1 MDRHEE
7 TTARVMEILR
17 KIPGVVGVA
26 ALSDQQ
32 RMEAVGLEARYEGS
46 SVLPI
51 RNLGVRMLA
60 DRRSCVAILKDGSFR
75 PPRMPTVYL
84 VEEAG
89 PERSEHLLVIEGKGY
104 AVVGQEVT
112 ADDRAWTEPT
122 IPLEGSFVIFPER
135 RSGPDVPCAFIL
147 PPIRFPELEAQ
158 AEGLGIDSVVSI
170 SPSLAADAFIR
181 ESFGFPPTNELAT
194 LLIGW
199 NAAELDEK
207 LR

>member
-1 MDRHEE
+1 MDQHERSI
-7 TTARVMEILR
+7 ARVMEILR

-26 ALSDQQ
+26 ALSDRQ
-32 RMEAVGLEARYEGS
+32 RREAVDLEARYEGLS
-46 SVLPI
+46 ALPI
-51 RNLGVRMLA
+51 HNLGVCMLA

-84 VEEAG
+84 VEEAV
-89 PERSEHLLVIEGKGY
+89 PERSDHLLVIEGKRY

-112 ADDRAWTEPT
+112 ADDEVWAEST
-122 IPLEGSFVIFPER
+122 IPLEASFVIFPER

-147 PPIRFPELEAQ
+147 PPIRFPELDAR
-158 AEGLGIDSVVSI
+158 AKDLGIDSIVSI
-170 SPSLAADAFIR
+170 SPSLAADTFIR

-199 NAAELDEK
+199 NPAALDE
-207 LR
+207 RPG